1 MACRPVDILPPSLH
15 QLGRRANRHDMRRTD
30 VQASEPRTDTHRRRS
45 RSQLGT
51 DLPARNALFLG
62 LHFYL
67 LFALDGTEAEDSFF
81 PIGIPI
87 TIWPLIS
94 VLHFSL
100 SIVGGVKAGRG
111 RTMGFYGVPLARA
124 RPRRPESRIRR
135 TSSRSTGLSASIL
148 IDWRA
153 VDMMEILALTLPS
166 SRGSDPTIDREH
178 QEKHKQKPAE
188 HEEDERT
195 IEH

>member
-1 MACRPVDILPPSLH
+1 MTDRLRGNDIPAHRNHHS
-15 QLGRRANRHDMRRTD
+15 R
-30 VQASEPRTDTHRRRS
+30 PRTRHPRPSSGAASWYAGLLIFCLLAT
-45 RSQLGT
+45 L
-51 DLPARNALFLG
+51 LFLG

-67 LFALDGTEAEDSFF
+67 LFVLDGTEATDSFF

-87 TIWPLIS
+87 TIWLLIS

-100 SIVGGVKAGRG
+100 SIVGGLRAGRG
-111 RTMGFYGVPLARA
+111 RAMGFYGVPLARA

-166 SRGSDPTIDREH
+166 SRGSDPTIDREY

-188 HEEDERT
+188 HEEDEPT

>member
-1 MACRPVDILPPSLH
+1 MICVGLMY
-15 QLGRRANRHDMRRTD
+15 RRQNLEPTRT
-30 VQASEPRTDTHRRRS
+30 VGARAASWGLTYLLAT
-45 RSQLGT
+45 L
-51 DLPARNALFLG
+51 LFLG

-67 LFALDGTEAEDSFF
+67 LFVLDGTEATDSFF

-87 TIWPLIS
+87 TIWLLIS
-94 VLHFSL
+94 VLRFSL
-100 SIVGGVKAGRG
+100 SIVGGLKAGRG
-111 RTMGFYGVPLARA
+111 RAMGFYGVPLARA

-148 IDWRA
+148 IGWRA